1 MTESGTELPV
11 SVARERFAD
20 IVNAAAYRG
29 EITYVTRH
37 GKRVAAI
44 APVSALEAWSEHEH
58 GRIPRRG
65 TGAALDELVRKYV
78 AAHGVGDSS
87 WAEEYEEARRSEL
100 VEESPWDED

>member
-1 MTESGTELPV
+1 MTESSTELPV

-20 IVNAAAYRG
+20 IVNNAAYRD

-44 APVSALEAWSEHEH
+44 APVGAVEALSE

-65 TGAALDELVRKYV
+65 TGAALDELVRKHV

-87 WAEEYEEARRSEL
+87 WAEEYEEARRAEID
-100 VEESPWDED
+100 EGSPWDED